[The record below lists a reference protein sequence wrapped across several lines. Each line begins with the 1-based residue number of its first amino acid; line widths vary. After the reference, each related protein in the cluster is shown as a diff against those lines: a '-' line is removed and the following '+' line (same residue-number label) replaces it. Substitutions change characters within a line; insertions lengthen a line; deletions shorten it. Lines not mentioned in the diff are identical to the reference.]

1 MTTRAEVGLWSPG
14 NESVQGIGGALR
26 AHWAAAKK
34 VASNSPFFRRAG
46 KGLDAYRHQLIS
58 GFTGTERPARQSRAL
73 SVSRPGERRN

>member
-34 VASNSPFFRRAG
+34 VAGSSPFFRRSASW
-46 KGLDAYRHQLIS
+46 LDAYRSQLMAGEGVAGPV
-58 GFTGTERPARQSRAL
+58 GFGRSKR
-73 SVSRPGERRN
+73 